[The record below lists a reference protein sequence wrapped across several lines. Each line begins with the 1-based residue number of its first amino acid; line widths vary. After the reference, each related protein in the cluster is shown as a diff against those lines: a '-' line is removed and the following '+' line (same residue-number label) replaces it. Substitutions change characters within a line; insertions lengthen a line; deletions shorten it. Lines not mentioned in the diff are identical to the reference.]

1 MLERKEVPAYALPTG
16 LTILEQQELKLN
28 NGVSVHFIHGG
39 TQEVTKLDFIFSAG
53 VVQSNK
59 PLVASMTNTLL
70 QEGTEFM
77 SSFEVAEK
85 IDFFGA
91 YLGQATNYHH
101 AQLTLYTLSRYL
113 PELLPIIEQI
123 IKKPAL
129 SQHEFDVL
137 LAKKRQDYL
146 VDSEKVKNLAYRK
159 SQEVLFGNNHPYGRV
174 AKLNH
179 FDEISLSDVK
189 SFHQAQY
196 ASNLC
201 TIIVS
206 GQPGNNFLAS
216 LNTHFG
222 GNDWSNST
230 PDVQN
235 VPEVIATSEPFH
247 LEEKENAIQSAIR
260 IVRPCVTKENPDY
273 LPLLLLNTLFG
284 GYFGSRL
291 MNNLREEKGLTYGI
305 NSYMVSFLKAGIFG
319 IATEV
324 MADQRELAVTEIFN
338 EMAKLRDHA
347 VEEEELTRVKNYML
361 GDLMRNLDGPFA
373 VSDAFRGLLGFDLD
387 FDYFTSF
394 EQTIQEMTSSKLKDL
409 ANKYFVQDD
418 FYVVVA
424 GK

>member
-1 MLERKEVPAYALPTG
+1 MLERKEVPMYALPTG
-16 LTILEQQELKLN
+16 LVILEQQEMRLN
-28 NGVSVHFIHGG
+28 NGLPVNFIHGG
-39 TQEVTKLDFIFSAG
+39 TQEVTKLDFVFSAG

-70 QEGTEFM
+70 QEGTETM

-101 AQLTLYTLSRYL
+101 AQITLYALSRYL

-129 SQHEFDVL
+129 NQHEFDVL
-137 LAKKRQDYL
+137 LAKKRQDFL

-159 SQEVLFGNNHPYGRV
+159 SQEVLFGSDHPYGKV

-179 FDEISLSDVK
+179 FDEILLSDIK
-189 SFHQAQY
+189 AFHQAQY

-206 GQPGNNFLAS
+206 GQPGNDFLAL

-230 PDVQN
+230 LDNQD
-235 VPEVIATSEPFH
+235 VPEVNNISAPFH
-247 LEEKENAIQSAIR
+247 LEIKENAMQSAIR

-291 MNNLREEKGLTYGI
+291 MTNLREEKGLTYGI

-319 IATEV
+319 VATEV
-324 MADQRELAVTEIFN
+324 MADQRELAVNEIFN
-338 EMAKLRDHA
+338 EMAKLRNHA

-361 GDLMRNLDGPFA
+361 GDLMRNMDGPFA
-373 VSDAFRGLLGFDLD
+373 VSDAFRGLLGFDLG

-394 EQTIQEMTSSKLKDL
+394 EQTIKDMTSAKMKDL
-409 ANKYFVQDD
+409 ANKYLVQDD

>member
-1 MLERKEVPAYALPTG
+1 MLERKEVPTYALPTG
-16 LTILEQQELKLN
+16 LVLLEQQELKLS
-28 NGVSVHFIHGG
+28 NGIPVHFIHGG
-39 TQEVTKLDFIFSAG
+39 TQEVAKLDFIFSAG

-91 YLGQATNYHH
+91 YLGQAANYHH
-101 AQLTLYTLSRYL
+101 AQTTLYSLSRYL
-113 PELLPIIEQI
+113 PDLLPIIEQI

-159 SQEVLFGNNHPYGRV
+159 SQEVLFGSEHPYGKV
-174 AKLNH
+174 AKLKH
-179 FDEISLSDVK
+179 FDEITLSDIKAFHK
-189 SFHQAQY
+189 SQY

-206 GQPGNNFLAS
+206 GQPGTDFLEL

-222 GNDWSNST
+222 GNDWSNT
-230 PDVQN
+230 TLDNQY
-235 VPEVIATSEPFH
+235 VPEVTHISEPFH
-247 LEEKENAIQSAIR
+247 LEKKENAIQSAIR
-260 IVRPCVTKENPDY
+260 IVRPCVTKEHPDY
-273 LPLLLLNTLFG
+273 LPLLVLNTLFG

-305 NSYMVSFLKAGIFG
+305 NSYMVSFLKAGILG
-319 IATEV
+319 VSTEV
-324 MADQRELAVTEIFN
+324 MADQRELAVHEIFN
-338 EMAKLRDHA
+338 EMAKLRNHI

-373 VSDAFRGLLGFDLD
+373 VSDAFRGLLGFELSL
-387 FDYFTSF
+387 DYFNSF
-394 EQTIQEMTSSKLKDL
+394 EQVIKDTTSAKVMAL

>member
-1 MLERKEVPAYALPTG
+1 MLERKEVPEYALPTG
-16 LTILEQQELKLN
+16 LTILEQQELRLN
-28 NGVSVHFIHGG
+28 NGVPVHFIHGG

-70 QEGTEFM
+70 QEGTELM

-101 AQLTLYTLSRYL
+101 AQITLYALSRYL

-137 LAKKRQDYL
+137 LAKKRQDFL

-159 SQEVLFGNNHPYGRV
+159 SQEVLFGSNHPYGKV

-179 FDEISLSDVK
+179 FDEILLSDIK
-189 SFHQAQY
+189 AFHQAQY

-206 GQPGNNFLAS
+206 GQPGNDFLAL

-230 PDVQN
+230 EDNQY
-235 VPEVIATSEPFH
+235 VPEVNITTERFH
-247 LEEKENAIQSAIR
+247 LEKKENAMQSAIR
-260 IVRPCVTKENPDY
+260 IVRPCVAKENPDY

-291 MNNLREEKGLTYGI
+291 MTNLREEKGLTYGI

-338 EMAKLRDHA
+338 EMAKLRNHT

-394 EQTIQEMTSSKLKDL
+394 EQTIKDMTSSKLKDL
-409 ANKYFVQDD
+409 ANKYLVEDD